1 MATALLATILPLVV
15 TEVAKL
21 IQYELSEIQK
31 QYPGSTP
38 FEALEKT
45 IVKLLAQNKIL
56 PELAKR
62 LHLANAIARIS
73 KLSAPLV
80 HIVDAN
86 PAVNSLREF
95 AMHFDTRA
103 VENALK
109 SDPLPPPA
117 IVTQPTAP
125 PATKPPTIPSA
136 ATQPTVPPATMQPT
150 TAQDSLVKET
160 SSEKEFSHF
169 EDAFVEAST
178 KAAVSALK
186 PVVEEDFQKAAT
198 FIRAKIFKAQPTGTV
213 QGMLLNNK
221 LGLDATVKNDLL
233 AVLDKLGDKDIGTMA
248 VPAIL
253 AKSPEALKDI
263 PLERHEAVKG
273 QLNNL
278 NRVAGL
284 SPTPQAME
292 TLVNKRL
299 TTSLAIGSI
308 SKPAFISLAAPA
320 MTAPVAIQ
328 VHDNALTTNLRNEDT
343 LVGLLQMVKGSGL
356 AVIDGHESAA
366 FRLLQAQ
373 KQATAQG
380 YDLNLENLFGS
391 MDQPVYDESTTV
403 YGAASYF
410 VELLQ
415 YLRHSIADGKNASIN
430 NAPVDLTRQDDLGSI
445 KGTVLEKLFQRRPDL
460 GNLQLT
466 AENTDTV
473 LPYMDLANEI
483 MESFIVNMDSIGSD
497 PRQAQIDVFNVGG
510 QDSAELLSQPQ
521 NTNYDAYQTLA
532 SAVYPFNLPY
542 HQPIDAQRTFLGSL
556 NTSRSDLLRVFR
568 EKAPTLP
575 AALTTSTP
583 EEQTKQK
590 DLQALQKTVLD
601 RQADAELLGLVQE
614 QYLVLTK
621 EVFFSKEYFEQ
632 TENMKL
638 DADEYH
644 TRIGLQPVNQYWGYA
659 EVADMTSTDTTTM
672 HGLQFVKKQLLPRA
686 GIMYSDLIDLVLT
699 RFINPSYPQGR
710 NRTIFEKLRVSYQ
723 FLLTLIEPRA
733 TEPKRRYGKLAEFL
747 VNTTNILNMN
757 ELLADKSTGV
767 AVPQQTSSSAARQN
781 FIDDDEIRQWVFA
794 NFENVGK
801 VIVLDSGEGPQLP
814 IQGEIVASSPGL
826 PDAAPQETSVGTLR
840 SDGSIVNISGEV
852 FAHVTISGQV
862 LVGSAV
868 NGITLDRDSKFTNST
883 LFLRAA
889 DGETRIA
896 SISQGYLLQND
907 SPVQWVL
914 NENTGGTSSIE
925 NIRLIHLDGTP
936 LSLDEWGNIH
946 RFIRLWRVLGWS
958 VSEVDMVLSGKYD
971 VDPKQAAAAAAAA
984 SSSSTSNGLA
994 AGDKSFITLDRF
1006 ANKEPV
1012 VKTTTGPDIGV
1023 EIIHQLAAI
1032 KKLIPLTGLS
1042 IEKLSTFWTDIPTRD
1057 QPNQVSLYS
1066 RLFFTGQTVRK
1077 TDPVFGPDLNGDY
1090 FATST
1095 FDPLKISDNT
1105 LVISAAFNLRPGDI
1119 EYLVRND
1126 NSLPDVHKVP
1136 DLLNLETLSKIYRY
1150 SLLVR
1155 VLSVSISDLGQVLQG
1170 FRESDPFSSPVYCLE
1185 MLETWGKMDQ
1195 VGFTWQELRYIAW
1208 DVNTPVDPLAPSR
1221 KTVLET
1227 SKALH
1232 DGIIGIQTAHQMP
1245 ASPALTTED
1254 LVKSKLLLYFDDDA
1268 IVKIVALLQGE
1279 TTYVTRA
1286 PIITDSV
1293 FNHNLSTISDKM
1305 VYVPAGKDGRGA
1317 MLQIKG
1323 ILTDEE
1329 IENAMSL
1336 LDVEPELM
1344 TTPPTKWTSKAEKSE
1359 LAAKAAAAKE
1369 QSDKLR
1375 EDWKN
1380 SLQRYVLILTINIK
1394 RS

>member
-73 KLSAPLV
+73 KMSAPLV

-86 PAVNSLREF
+86 PAVNSLRDF

-109 SDPLPPPA
+109 SDPLPPP
-117 IVTQPTAP
+117 VTVTRPTAP
-125 PATKPPTIPSA
+125 PTT
-136 ATQPTVPPATMQPT
+136 TQPTVPQATTQP

-169 EDAFVEAST
+169 EDAFGEAST
-178 KAAVSALK
+178 KAAASALK
-186 PVVEEDFQKAAT
+186 PLVQEDFKKTAT

-221 LGLDATVKNDLL
+221 LGLGATVKNDLS
-233 AVLDKLGDKDIGTMA
+233 AVLEKIGDKDIGTMA

-273 QLNNL
+273 ELNNL

-299 TTSLAIGSI
+299 TTSLSIGSI
-308 SKPAFISLAAPA
+308 SKPAFISLAAPT
-320 MTAPVAIQ
+320 MTIAVASQ

-373 KQATAQG
+373 KQATVQG

-403 YGAASYF
+403 YGAASYL

-415 YLRHSIADGKNASIN
+415 YLRHSVADGQNASTN
-430 NAPVDLTRQDDLGSI
+430 DAPVDLTRQGDLGSI

-483 MESFIVNMDSIGSD
+483 MESFIVNMDSFPSD
-497 PRQAQIDVFNVGG
+497 PRQAQIDVFNVGS
-510 QDSAELLSQPQ
+510 QNSAELLSQPQ

-568 EKAPTLP
+568 EKAPALS
-575 AALTTSTP
+575 AALTP
-583 EEQTKQK
+583 EEQAKQK
-590 DLQALQKTVLD
+590 DMQTLQKTVLD

-614 QYLVLTK
+614 QYLILTK
-621 EVFFSKEYFEQ
+621 EVFFSKEYFDK
-632 TENMKL
+632 TENL
-638 DADEYH
+638 SLTTDDYH

-672 HGLQFVKKQLLPRA
+672 QGLQFVKKQLLPRA
-686 GIMYSDLIDLVLT
+686 GIAYSDLIDLVLT
-699 RFINPSYPQGR
+699 RFLNPSYPQGR

-723 FLLTLIEPRA
+723 FLLTLVEPRA
-733 TEPKRRYGKLAEFL
+733 TEPKKRYGKLAEFL

-767 AVPQQTSSSAARQN
+767 AVSQQMSSSAARQN
-781 FIDDDEIRQWVFA
+781 FVDDDEIRQWVFA
-794 NFENVGK
+794 NFESVGK

-814 IQGEIVASSPGL
+814 IEGEIIASSPGL
-826 PDAAPQETSVGTLR
+826 LDAAPQETSVGTLK
-840 SDGSIVNISGEV
+840 SDGSIVDIDGQV
-852 FAHVTISGQV
+852 FAHVTISSQV

-868 NGITLDRDSKFTNST
+868 NGITLDRDSKFTNAT
-883 LFLRAA
+883 LFLRAT
-889 DGETRIA
+889 DGKTRIA

-907 SPVQWVL
+907 NPVQWVL
-914 NENTGGTSSIE
+914 NENMGGTSSIE
-925 NIRLIHLDGTP
+925 HVRLIHLDGTP
-936 LSLDEWGNIH
+936 LSLDEWDKIH

-958 VSEVDMVLSGKYD
+958 VSEVDMVLTGKYD
-971 VDPKQAAAAAAAA
+971 LDQNKAAA
-984 SSSSTSNGLA
+984 SALSSSTSTGLA
-994 AGDKSFITLDRF
+994 VGDESLITLDHF
-1006 ANKEPV
+1006 ANKESMM
-1012 VKTTTGPDIGV
+1012 KTIAGPDVGV
-1023 EIIHQLAAI
+1023 ETISQLAAM
-1032 KKLIPLTGLS
+1032 KKLVPMTGLS
-1042 IEKLSTFWTDIPTRD
+1042 IEKLSTFWSDIPTRD

-1090 FATST
+1090 FANSTSN
-1095 FDPLKISDNT
+1095 PLKITENA
-1105 LVISAAFNLRPGDI
+1105 LVISAAFNLRAGDI
-1119 EYLVRND
+1119 EYLVHND
-1126 NSLPDVHKVP
+1126 NSLPDVHKVL
-1136 DLLNLETLSKIYRY
+1136 DLLNLENLSKLYRY
-1150 SLLVR
+1150 SLLVH

-1170 FRESDPFSSPVYCLE
+1170 FKASDPFSGPVQCLE
-1185 MLETWGKMDQ
+1185 MLETWGRMGQ
-1195 VGFTWQELRYIAW
+1195 VDFTWQELRYIAS
-1208 DVNTPVDPLAPSR
+1208 DVDTGLDPLAPSR

-1245 ASPALTTED
+1245 ASPALATED
-1254 LVKSKLLLYFDDDA
+1254 FIKSKMLLYFDDDA
-1268 IVKIVALLQGE
+1268 IVKILALLQGE
-1279 TTYVTRA
+1279 TTYITRA
-1286 PIITDSV
+1286 PVITDSV
-1293 FNHNLSTISDKM
+1293 FDHNLSTISDKM
-1305 VYVPAGKDGRGA
+1305 VYVQAGKDGRGA

-1336 LDVEPELM
+1336 LDIDPEPI
-1344 TTPPTKWTSKAEKSE
+1344 TTPTTKWTSKAEKAE

-1369 QSDKLR
+1369 QSERLR
-1375 EDWKN
+1375 EDWKD
-1380 SLQRYVLILTINIK
+1380 SLKRYVLILAIIIE
-1394 RS
+1394 RG